1 MVSLIFMNH
10 SRVVSSVCRYP
21 SSTGYSLNLAV
32 NAASDFDQY
41 DNYSRIDYGDLIE
54 FEVPLE
60 DGIVNLTAAK
70 PDI

>member
-21 SSTGYSLNLAV
+21 SSTGYSLN
-32 NAASDFDQY
+32 FDQY

-54 FEVPLE
+54 FEVTLE
-60 DGIVNLTAAK
+60 DVIVNLTAAK

>member
-1 MVSLIFMNH
+1 MQISFVY
-10 SRVVSSVCRYP
+10 RVF
-21 SSTGYSLNLAV
+21 LNLAV

-54 FEVPLE
+54 FEVTLE

>member
-1 MVSLIFMNH
+1 MSSLTPCLTRPSCAPPISFDTMN
-10 SRVVSSVCRYP
+10 
-21 SSTGYSLNLAV
+21 SLNLAA

-54 FEVPLE
+54 FEVTLE